1 MKTKKHHFEAVSLLT
16 PKNGM
21 LNISIIPAL
30 GQPNWL
36 VPTALILAVVDESER
51 LWNYHWQHDKGSQE
65 IPVYPLVSKELPVD
79 KVVILEGNTDAHRLA
94 LQTSGLIQTLD
105 VKISDV
111 KDVELD
117 DEEWAMIT
125 DSLPANLSLK
135 NGKKTHV
142 YQGVTI
148 NDEIFIVPD
157 LDMIVHHLVDL
168 DG

>member
-21 LNISIIPAL
+21 LNISIIPAI

-36 VPTALILAVVDESER
+36 VPTALILAVVDEPER
-51 LWNYHWQHDKGSQE
+51 MWNYQWQHNKGSQE
-65 IPVYPLVSKELPVD
+65 IPVYPLMPKDIGVD
-79 KVVILEGNTDAHRLA
+79 KIIILEGNTQAHRLA
-94 LQTSGLIQTLD
+94 LQTAGQIYTKD
-105 VKISDV
+105 VRISDV

-117 DEEWAMIT
+117 DEEWAIIKN
-125 DSLPANLSLK
+125 SLPVNFTLK
-135 NGKKTHV
+135 NDTQTHV
-142 YQGVTI
+142 YQAVRI
-148 NDEIFIVPD
+148 DDEIFIVPD